1 MQHPDIQKM
10 RANHFVVN
18 KANRFTSLPTTAFHL
33 NKYQVRMGCYAELII
48 IAITVGYNWRKIK
61 QAFDVHYTPG
71 NAFKHK
77 VNWA

>member
-48 IAITVGYNWRKIK
+48 IAITVGYN
-61 QAFDVHYTPG
+61 
-71 NAFKHK
+71 
-77 VNWA
+77 